1 MFNVSK
7 EFAPPFKLI
16 APFFISGVIFY
27 IFSAISL
34 FFIDFDY
41 SYMQLSIAGWVHLF
55 LLGFVM
61 MIIFGAMAQ
70 LVPVVLETGHFSV
83 DFYYVIF
90 PLLALG
96 ILVMIFG
103 FWFNPMLLSFGG
115 ILVLA
120 AMIIFAIEVFL
131 TIKKSNLNSL
141 SVKSIKISNIFLLI
155 GILTGF
161 LLALSLSGFLGVDTT
176 SILKAHVYAV
186 VGGYILITII
196 GITLI
201 LLPMFGLAHGFDEK
215 PVKIAFKVMSYS
227 VFIVIVGSF
236 LDFKVLNQIGY
247 IGAFG
252 SILFYLYQIFLIYKK
267 RVRKEADIWYKSMLF
282 AYIFLISS
290 WILGFI
296 YLLSTDYRP
305 LLYGAVWFLF
315 MGFFTFLINGHL
327 YKIVPFL
334 VWFHRFSSLVG
345 KEKVPMLHEMYPKK
359 EAKYQFWFTLFGVVI
374 SGFAL
379 VGNLVDLFKAG
390 VALIFVGSLFLGFS
404 LKWMLDFKK

>member
-282 AYIFLISS
+282 AYIF
-290 WILGFI
+290 
-296 YLLSTDYRP
+296 
-305 LLYGAVWFLF
+305 
-315 MGFFTFLINGHL
+315 
-327 YKIVPFL
+327 
-334 VWFHRFSSLVG
+334 
-345 KEKVPMLHEMYPKK
+345 
-359 EAKYQFWFTLFGVVI
+359 
-374 SGFAL
+374 
-379 VGNLVDLFKAG
+379 
-390 VALIFVGSLFLGFS
+390 
-404 LKWMLDFKK
+404 